1 MTQQK
6 DKLQELLNKR
16 SKNPL
21 FHSLPI
27 TREAVEPANFYG
39 GEAPIV
45 DVTKKMREV
54 VENQTSEIAKGLAHV
69 EEPIPLSQMSIQKR
83 AVNTTS
89 DQMIKFASYIPLET
103 HRALKFLAIQ
113 EDKKMYEVIRDAI
126 QYYMQKKLAGRR

>member
-1 MTQQK
+1 MTHQK
-6 DKLQELLNKR
+6 DKLQELLNIR

-21 FHSLPI
+21 
-27 TREAVEPANFYG
+27 TRDAVEPANFYKG
-39 GEAPIV
+39 DAPIV
-45 DVTKKMREV
+45 DVTEKMRGV
-54 VENQTSEIAKGLAHV
+54 VAEQTSKIAKGLAYV

-83 AVNTTS
+83 SVNTTS

-126 QYYMQKKLAGRR
+126 VYYMQKKLAGCK